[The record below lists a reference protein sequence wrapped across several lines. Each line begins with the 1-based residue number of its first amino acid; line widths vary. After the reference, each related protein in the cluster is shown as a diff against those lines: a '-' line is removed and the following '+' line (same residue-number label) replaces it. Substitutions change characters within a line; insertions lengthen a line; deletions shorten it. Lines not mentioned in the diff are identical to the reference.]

1 MNKVFKKDGKKN
13 PENWVQTEM
22 NLTIY
27 QIDSPS
33 TVHLSERY
41 PSIPPSLTKL
51 KRKLERYFAGLL
63 SLVLSQF
70 SSYPACIVGQRKCAN
85 ILKWLEVR
93 VFTVEKRETKQRERE
108 DVDSIKW
115 SPRCPRAKNLR
126 TCTLHGKRDFVE
138 VVKDTDLGCRHPV
151 LSGWAQSKY
160 VSPSR
165 RKF

>member
-1 MNKVFKKDGKKN
+1 MVKKKN

-51 KRKLERYFAGLL
+51 RRKLERYFAGLL
-63 SLVLSQF
+63 SLVLVLLQF
-70 SSYPACIVGQRKCAN
+70 SRYAACIVGQRKCAD

-93 VFTVEKRETKQRERE
+93 VFTVRKGKQNRER
-108 DVDSIKW
+108 
-115 SPRCPRAKNLR
+115 RCRRHKMVPEMS
-126 TCTLHGKRDFVE
+126 TC
-138 VVKDTDLGCRHPV
+138 
-151 LSGWAQSKY
+151 
-160 VSPSR
+160 
-165 RKF
+165 